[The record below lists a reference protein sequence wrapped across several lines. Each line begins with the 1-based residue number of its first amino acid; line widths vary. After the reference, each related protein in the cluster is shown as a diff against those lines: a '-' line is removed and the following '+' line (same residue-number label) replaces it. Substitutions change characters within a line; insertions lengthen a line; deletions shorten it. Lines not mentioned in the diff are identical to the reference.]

1 MEWKVVNAI
10 SRDVERQHLNK
21 ILADIKA
28 SVGASPTQQTVTNI
42 VNNVISQQPAPP
54 QFPVTSI
61 RVQLQGDVAG
71 QGQATAGGLVVV
83 PTSIDPALLGVPEAP
98 TDGLPYWRMSG
109 TWQEVPA
116 VLTGAE
122 NFQYPGVPYID
133 ENYMW
138 QQATTDELPEGI
150 ANLYFPEAPVDGV
163 AYARKDGAWAAVEAT
178 SVFNYI
184 STDGEP
190 YCTEDYSD
198 LYTGV

>member
-42 VNNVISQQPAPP
+42 VNTVISQQPAPP

-98 TDGLPYWRMSG
+98 NDGLPYWRMSG
-109 TWQEVPA
+109 TWQ
-116 VLTGAE
+116 
-122 NFQYPGVPYID
+122 
-133 ENYMW
+133 
-138 QQATTDELPEGI
+138 QANTDELPEGI
-150 ANLYFPEAPVDGV
+150 VNLYFPEAPVDGA
-163 AYARKDGAWAAVEAT
+163 AYARKDGAWAVAAAT
-178 SVFNYI
+178 SIFNYI
-184 STDGEP
+184 TTDGEP